1 MIHRIGPLELESF
14 LMPKIPDDMSAAA
27 VKKRAQVSEEMKA
40 KVRDLPPPAPPK
52 IRIAK
57 KR

>member
-1 MIHRIGPLELESF
+1 
-14 LMPKIPDDMSAAA
+14 MPKIPDDMSAAA
-27 VKKRAQVSEEMKA
+27 VKKRAAATAEMKA
-40 KVRDLPPPAPPK
+40 NLKEPLPAPPPK

>member
-1 MIHRIGPLELESF
+1 
-14 LMPKIPDDMSAAA
+14 MPKIPDDMSAAA
-27 VKKRAQVSEEMKA
+27 VKKRAAATVIMKA
-40 KVRDLPPPAPPK
+40 KVQDAPAPDTRPK